1 MDIRVEA
8 IDHVVL
14 TVRDLSV
21 MVDFY
26 ELVLGMEPIAF
37 AGGRR
42 ALRFGDQ
49 KINLHEVGSEHLP
62 NARNADSGTADLCL
76 LTSIPLDDVAAR
88 LGALGVEIE
97 EGPAA
102 ADGALGELRSIWL
115 RDPDGNLIE
124 LANRAAG

>member
-1 MDIRVEA
+1 MEIRVEA

-21 MVDFY
+21 TVDFY
-26 ELVLGMEPIAF
+26 ELVLGMDPIAF

-49 KINLHEVGSEHLP
+49 KINLHEVGSEHFP
-62 NARNADSGTADLCL
+62 NARNAGIGTADLCL
-76 LTSIPLDDVAAR
+76 LTPTPLDDVVDR

-97 EGPAA
+97 EGPAP
-102 ADGALGELRSIWL
+102 ADGARGDLRSIWF

-124 LANRAAG
+124 LANRAAY